1 MNQFQSPLVMLI
13 FSSLLI
19 SSCATAEKSSA
30 PLLSSLDPETLRPL
44 LTSERIR
51 LKFGSYGIDVI
62 RQNTRLR
69 VSNLY
74 SLDGDEKIT
83 RTLAVVVY
91 PATIP
96 AAFFS
101 EHEKIKNGQSI
112 GETFKSN
119 GWTVE
124 KKNLSF
130 TELAPSADFSGVY
143 TAMGEIENSALAT
156 QVYELSVSKK
166 GVRYLYA
173 TIAEVNSP
181 EYLDAETL
189 RNIYWDQGNLWN
201 ADDEVVEAILRT
213 VSEELQNLP
222 LAAADLAIVH

>member
-19 SSCATAEKSSA
+19 SSCTSVEQPSE

-62 RQNTRLR
+62 RQNASLR

-74 SLDGDEKIT
+74 SLSGNEKIT

-91 PATIP
+91 PVTIP
-96 AAFFS
+96 VALLP
-101 EHEKIKNGQSI
+101 EHEKIRNGQSI
-112 GETFKSN
+112 GETFKGS
-119 GWTVE
+119 GWKVE

-130 TELAPSADFSGVY
+130 TELAVATEFAGVY
-143 TAMGEIENSALAT
+143 SAMGNIEDSPLAT
-156 QVYELSVSKK
+156 QVYELSVARK
-166 GVRYLYA
+166 GARYLYA

-181 EYLDAETL
+181 EYLDTETL
-189 RNIYWDQGNLWN
+189 RNIYRDQAGLWG
-201 ADDEVVEAILRT
+201 AGGERVEATLRV
-213 VSEELQNLP
+213 VSEEIQKLP
-222 LAAADLAIVH
+222 LSEAELALVH